1 MQEQHENM
9 TEEQRQEAILKMG
22 QDKLAFY
29 QDKQHKA
36 ENQLLQL
43 DHVQWGT
50 IPIGEV
56 ERDLSM
62 HQADIALY
70 FWGSLCYQA
79 IRGLVQH
86 IEEHEMGDAVCVLD
100 EQGNIKITV
109 E

>member
-1 MQEQHENM
+1 MKEKDEDM
-9 TEEQRQEAILKMG
+9 TEEERQEAMLKMG

-29 QDKQHKA
+29 QNKQHTA

-43 DHVQWGT
+43 DHVEWGT
-50 IPIGEV
+50 IPMGV
-56 ERDLSM
+56 AERELSM

-70 FWGSLCYQA
+70 FWGSFCYQA

-100 EQGNIKITV
+100 EQGNIKISV